1 MLFPG
6 LLNHWIEMTP
16 LFMDYSAAKSI
27 QCPLKILT
35 FTILTV
41 NLNTVIVTLTK
52 HLLKHLDK
60 LQNWIQYRR
69 FPS

>member
-1 MLFPG
+1 
-6 LLNHWIEMTP
+6 MTP
-16 LFMDYSAAKSI
+16 LFMDYSAI
-27 QCPLKILT
+27 LCTLKILT
-35 FTILTV
+35 FTKLTV
-41 NLNTVIVTLTK
+41 NLNTVIVTITK